1 MDVKRAINPEVRTGA
16 IDLSMNPDKKEEK
29 MKRLICITVVLT
41 FGLLILLVPGDL
53 KAEDDQGIET
63 VKHRHRIELFL
74 GGTHEGSN
82 DAFATGLGYE
92 YRLSNLFG
100 VGGFVEHAKKENHVW
115 TFGVPLYAHPY
126 KGFRFL
132 LAPGLEQEESKNHFL
147 MRTGVAYEVEIGR
160 WSITPEFNIDFV
172 EGGHRGLVYGLS
184 FGYAF

>member
-1 MDVKRAINPEVRTGA
+1 
-16 IDLSMNPDKKEEK
+16 

-41 FGLLILLVPGDL
+41 FGLLILLVPGGL
-53 KAEDDQGIET
+53 MAEDEQGIET

-82 DAFATGLGYE
+82 DALATGLGYE

-132 LAPGLEQEESKNHFL
+132 LAPGLEQEESKNHFF